1 MAAVVVAAAGLV
13 RGYGGF
19 GGGLVAIPL
28 LSLIY
33 GPVEAY
39 AITAIIAVPGYVPL
53 IPRAVRIADWNGLG
67 PTLAA
72 ATIATPIGVAALVIA
87 DPALIRRLI
96 GLFVLLG
103 AALLATGWVYRGRR
117 GALAGGITGTLC
129 GGISGVAGV
138 GGPALVMY
146 FLSAPVSADIQR
158 ASILIGTGYTSLLM
172 LAALAVGAGV
182 DPDVLWRAALLF
194 PVSLLGTWLGARGFA
209 VVSHVIYRRVAT
221 GLLFLIG
228 LAVIVL

>member
-39 AITAIIAVPGYVPL
+39 AMTAIIGVPGYVPL
-53 IPRAVRIADWNGLG
+53 LPRAVRIADWTELA

-72 ATIATPIGVAALVIA
+72 ATVATPIGVAALVIA
-87 DPALIRRLI
+87 DPELIRRLI

-117 GALAGGITGTLC
+117 GCARRR
-129 GGISGVAGV
+129 
-138 GGPALVMY
+138 
-146 FLSAPVSADIQR
+146 DR
-158 ASILIGTGYTSLLM
+158 RN
-172 LAALAVGAGV
+172 AVRRHIRDGRGRRPGAG
-182 DPDVLWRAALLF
+182 DVF
-194 PVSLLGTWLGARGFA
+194 PVRAGL
-209 VVSHVIYRRVAT
+209 RRHPA
-221 GLLFLIG
+221 GPPS
-228 LAVIVL
+228 